1 MSNGF
6 NFLVQ
11 FFIKEQIWEGCVI
24 YSVKL
29 EIIIVFF
36 TDLYQ
41 VLKKNNNLLILFQ
54 SEILVRISLTSHN
67 CFPKL
72 WS

>member
-6 NFLVQ
+6 NFIVQ

-41 VLKKNNNLLILFQ
+41 VFKKNNNLLILFQ

-67 CFPKL
+67 RFPKL
-72 WS
+72 WL